1 MNSDIFAGIRNAVI
15 RGDSI
20 EKAARSGNLKAFKF
34 PRPLIDSN
42 DFDFSFSGLKTAVF
56 REVQTMKQMNN
67 EIISDIS
74 ASVQQTIVDV
84 LIYKT
89 LKAAQK
95 YKVKSILLGGGVAAN
110 QKLRDQLKLYAIR
123 YKLNAEIFVPSKNL
137 CTDNAAMIAAA
148 GYFMIQEMGQGA
160 YRPFETEASLP
171 LTRELSIAKSLQ

>member
-148 GYFMIQEMGQGA
+148 AFYNYKPMEWKRITANPELYFD
-160 YRPFETEASLP
+160 
-171 LTRELSIAKSLQ
+171 